1 MVRLAESMPLF
12 SKQEIEEGGDR
23 VNQGRYSRQENFQ
36 PIGIQGQQL
45 LSDAHVLI
53 IGAGAL
59 GSGNAEILARSGVGT
74 ITIIDRDVVEW
85 SNLQR
90 QSLYAEQDVIEQL
103 PKAIAAANRLQQ
115 INSDIRVNPYVM
127 DCSARDL
134 QNILENHN
142 IDLIL
147 DATDHF
153 PIRYM
158 INDISYRY
166 QIPWIYGACSGS
178 FGAVYNFIPGKTPC
192 IHCLLKRMPFGSA
205 SCDIEGIIA
214 PAVQRV
220 VSTQSAEALK
230 WLTGNKRLMSDRF
243 MVFDLWTNMSQAIR
257 IHDDAGH
264 RTCQTCGAE
273 PTYPYLRYD
282 TEIKTEVLCGRTS
295 VWVRY
300 PREELLD
307 LEGVA
312 KRAMGK
318 DTGVRVTPH
327 LIQIEEGNFRLVI
340 FQDGRALIHGTSDP
354 VEAKKLYQRYVM

>member
-1 MVRLAESMPLF
+1 M
-12 SKQEIEEGGDR
+12 IHD
-23 VNQGRYSRQENFQ
+23 RYSRQENFL
-36 PIGIQGQQL
+36 PIGSEGQQL

-53 IGAGAL
+53 VGAGAL

-90 QSLYAEQDVIEQL
+90 QSLYSEQDVREQL
-103 PKAIAAANRLQQ
+103 PKAIAAANRLKQ
-115 INSDIRVNPYVM
+115 INSDIQVNPYVL
-127 DCSARDL
+127 DCSALDL
-134 QNILENHN
+134 QNILEDHK

-192 IHCLLKRMPFGSA
+192 LHCLLKRMPMSSA
-205 SCDIEGIIA
+205 ACDREGIIA
-214 PAVQRV
+214 PTVQRV

-230 WLTGNKRLMSDRF
+230 WLTGNKSRMSDRF
-243 MVFDLWTNMSQAIR
+243 MVFDLWTNMSQEIR
-257 IHDDAGH
+257 LHQDAGH
-264 RTCQTCGAE
+264 STCQTCGKE

-282 TEIKTEVLCGRTS
+282 AEIKTEVLCGRTS

-318 DTGVRVTPH
+318 DIGVKVTPY
-327 LIQIEEGNFRLVI
+327 LLQIEEKDFRLVI

-354 VEAKKLYQRYVM
+354 VAAKKLYQHYVM